1 MLSKHHYII
10 LTARGVRDILIRS
23 YVFNQW
29 HSSKERVYSLKKIS
43 SAKEI
48 VYPPWVV
55 EADFSGTLTSFVS
68 YNGSGKSQIYTP
80 YTWDHQAVY
89 YLWYGLREV
98 LCHDKNRRS
107 YRDAQKVVY
116 KTRVGTDETKVKR
129 EINRAASRDQIL
141 KKSLLV
147 LCRMTIGTID
157 RGIIVKGTVCRYR
170 VYRDV

>member
-43 SAKEI
+43 NASFLAKEI
-48 VYPPWVV
+48 VYPPWIV

-68 YNGSGKSQIYTP
+68 YSGSGKSQIYTL

-98 LCHDKNRRS
+98 LCHDKNRWS
-107 YRDAQKVVY
+107 YRDAREVVY
-116 KTRVGTDETKVKR
+116 KTRVGTDEMKVKR
-129 EINRAASRDQIL
+129 EIRCISRDQIL

-157 RGIIVKGTVCRYR
+157 RGTIVKGTVCRW
-170 VYRDV
+170 